1 MTPAEQPVLR
11 NTGTCLPRQM
21 CETPGEFLQV
31 ERHLEWVTRG
41 HTVWGQT
48 GVFLDREQGHGPN
61 CEEVKLW
68 KKEKGAGLSSCI
80 STSPRKRGCDMDWTS
95 NVAFYLGSPLL
106 ERAPGRSVG
115 VWPTET
121 WIPTNPAQG
130 SVASTRTTGNAQEN
144 AGGQAVLQLSIHNT
158 KTFPRGAFISFISS
172 FHLTQAGIKLTAIHL
187 PQVLELQA

>member
-1 MTPAEQPVLR
+1 MCLLYLQAMSPVAPAEQPVLR

-68 KKEKGAGLSSCI
+68 KKEKGAGLSSCL
-80 STSPRKRGCDMDWTS
+80 STSPRKRRCDMDWTS

-121 WIPTNPAQG
+121 WDTHKP
-130 SVASTRTTGNAQEN
+130 STR
-144 AGGQAVLQLSIHNT
+144 LSSVHTHNG
-158 KTFPRGAFISFISS
+158 KRSGECRWPGC
-172 FHLTQAGIKLTAIHL
+172 LTA
-187 PQVLELQA
+187 